1 MRRARLTIVLLLL
14 VLGACT
20 DKPRKEVATA
30 SSTTPPA
37 SANAGDSPQEYE
49 RRFIACM
56 RAEGIDMSDPI
67 PGDTTGRGALRYE
80 IDVKGRG
87 SDMVFQAAL
96 DKCMHLLPP
105 VPPPP
110 PPGPDDDAK
119 ALRFAQCMRENGVP
133 DFPDPVKDPK
143 DLPTPRKS
151 VGGIIVGRGGS
162 GYWIYEGSPQVQAAL
177 EKCRQFL
184 PGSDASPS
192 TGAGG

>member
-1 MRRARLTIVLLLL
+1 VLLPL

-20 DKPRKEVATA
+20 AKPKNEVATA
-30 SSTTPPA
+30 SSGTPPA
-37 SANAGDSPQEYE
+37 SAKASDSPQEYE
-49 RRFIACM
+49 LRFIACM
-56 RAEGIDMSDPI
+56 RAQGIEMSDPI

-87 SDMVFQAAL
+87 SDTAFQAAL
-96 DKCMHLLPP
+96 EKCMNLLPP
-105 VPPPP
+105 VPPAPP
-110 PPGPDDDAK
+110 PAPGDEAK
-119 ALRFAQCMRENGVP
+119 MLQFAKCMRENGVP

-143 DLPTPRKS
+143 DLRPSPGRS
-151 VGGIIVGRGGS
+151 AYGIIVGRGG
-162 GYWIYEGSPQVQAAL
+162 GAYWIIDGSPQVTAAM